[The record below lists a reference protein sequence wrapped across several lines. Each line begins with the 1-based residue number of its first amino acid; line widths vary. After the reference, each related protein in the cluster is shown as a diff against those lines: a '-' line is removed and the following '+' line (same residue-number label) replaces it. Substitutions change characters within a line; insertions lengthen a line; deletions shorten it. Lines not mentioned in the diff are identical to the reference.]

1 MEIRQSLIPG
11 REMFAVAVLL
21 LLAMAAV
28 LMSASND
35 FPALHSILDTAVFL
49 VSGVLAFLLWD
60 LGWRTG
66 QSLPRLQAVCFTV
79 VAVLELLHVI
89 TALDFAEAPDAA
101 VLLRLGTWSP
111 AAYLLPLGLL
121 VALPLSR
128 RNTNLALFAVALLIV
143 AGGRDGAVCGGAAL
157 QPAGFSRHHAAHPVL
172 RSSAVDS
179 GVRRPLATSP
189 RGPPRDAYSPS
200 SRRSRSWCRRSSC
213 IRRRRPTRWPSSRT
227 SCASRAS
234 STCCS
239 ASCRWVRS
247 TRRDA

>member
-21 LLAMAAV
+21 LVAMAAV

-35 FPALHSILDTAVFL
+35 FPALHSILDTAVFM

-66 QSLPRLQAVCFTV
+66 QSLPRLEAVCFTV

-101 VLLRLGTWSP
+101 ILLRLGTWSP

-143 AGGRDGAVCGGAAL
+143 AGGLMVLFAL
-157 QPAGFSRHHAAHPVL
+157 VPRYSPPDFSRHHAAHAVL
-172 RSSAVDS
+172 RSPAVDS

-189 RGPPRDAYSPS
+189 RRTASRAYSPS
-200 SRRSRSWCRRSSC
+200 SRRSRSWFRRSSFF
-213 IRRRRPTRWPSSRT
+213 RRRRPTRWPSWRT

-239 ASCRWVRS
+239 VSRRWVRS
-247 TRRDA
+247 TRRNA